1 MLKKNIYDYD
11 LNFFKEI
18 NDNFAI
24 LTAGDK
30 TIGYNAMTV
39 SWGGVGVLWN
49 KMVAF
54 VFVRHS
60 RYTYDFIEKSDS
72 VTLSFLSD
80 KYKKEKALFGSK
92 SGRDLDKFK
101 ETGLHPTYDPDYD
114 GYYISESSYVF
125 KGKKITSYDLAYD
138 DLPEEV
144 REQFYRDK
152 DMHTVYICELTQY
165 LVNEK
170 DC

>member
-54 VFVRHS
+54 LFVRHS

-101 ETGLHPTYDPDYD
+101 ETGLHAAYDPDYD

-125 KGKKITSYDLAYD
+125 KGKKIHSMDIDYDK
-138 DLPEEV
+138 LPEDIKKK
-144 REQFYRDK
+144 FYPNK
-152 DMHTVYICELTQY
+152 DIHKMYIVEIKQY
-165 LVNEK
+165 LVNEE
-170 DC
+170 

>member
-54 VFVRHS
+54 LFVRHS
-60 RYTYDFIEKSDS
+60 RYTYEFIEKSDS

-101 ETGLHPTYDPDYD
+101 ETGLHAAYDPDYD

-125 KGKKITSYDLAYD
+125 KGKKIHSMDIEYDK
-138 DLPEEV
+138 LPEDIKKKC
-144 REQFYRDK
+144 YPNMDIHK
-152 DMHTVYICELTQY
+152 MYIVEIKQY
-165 LVNEK
+165 LVNEE
-170 DC
+170 